1 MGCLP
6 ISGRPGSSISAAA
19 PGCWSNPGR
28 AGRDVLRW
36 LSEQPRWWRD
46 AVQVVAI
53 DLSSAYRSGIHPSA
67 SAKISSMVTEVLF
80 DRRAAHSRVK
90 LVSPTAESKLVVR
103 RDELDTFAANP
114 KLA

>member
-1 MGCLP
+1 MP

-19 PGCWSNPGR
+19 PGCWSNPRR